1 MSNLR
6 DGGGRGDGVGERGGD
21 VTGRDGDLAGPGRAP
36 TERLP
41 GDSTDLDGTEP
52 DPAVLVADDLL
63 LDLLGRGAAAPADD
77 PVAGL
82 MAAWR
87 ADLDAEQPAAPVDDA
102 GRARTIPASDPPP
115 ARVRPPRP
123 GPPEGTRRPGQ
134 PRSDPPG
141 PVPGPRSRQTRL
153 VRRLALVA
161 VVAIVATA
169 LLGLGVN
176 QAGPTSP
183 LWPIAAAVYPDRS
196 AVRVVEHTLTLAE
209 DAVAAGRYDD
219 ARSRL
224 DEALVQVAEV
234 RHPEPAERLR
244 ADIERI
250 RRGLPGPSPEEVEP
264 DTSTTSGAVPAV
276 PAPVISPTDGG
287 SGPTRTPGGGGSPAG
302 RPPAASDPAPANP
315 SPRQLLPLPIPVL
328 PSLLPSGLPVLPSG
342 GCVLLCPPD

>member
-6 DGGGRGDGVGERGGD
+6 DGGRRGDGVGERSGD
-21 VTGRDGDLAGPGRAP
+21 VTGRDGDPVELADPV
-36 TERLP
+36 
-41 GDSTDLDGTEP
+41 DLE
-52 DPAVLVADDLL
+52 PAVLVADDLL
-63 LDLLGRGAAAPADD
+63 LDALGRGAAAPADD
-77 PVAGL
+77 PIAGL

-87 ADLDAEQPAAPVDDA
+87 ADLDAEQPAGPVDDA
-102 GRARTIPASDPPP
+102 VPARTMPATVRAP

-123 GPPEGTRRPGQ
+123 GPPVGPRRPGQ
-134 PRSDPPG
+134 LRSDPPR
-141 PVPGPRSRQTRL
+141 PVPGRRPRRTGL
-153 VRRLALVA
+153 VRRLGLVA

-176 QAGPTSP
+176 EAGPTSP

-224 DEALVQVAEV
+224 DQALVQVAEV

-250 RRGLPGPSPEEVEP
+250 RRGLPGTGPDEIEP

-276 PAPVISPTDGG
+276 PVPATSSTDGG
-287 SGPTRTPGGGGSPAG
+287 PAPTRTPGGAASPAG
-302 RPPAASDPAPANP
+302 RPPAASDPAPADP
-315 SPRQLLPLPIPVL
+315 SPRQVLPLPVPVL
-328 PSLLPSGLPVLPSG
+328 PSLLPSGLPLLPSG